1 MKFKHLESPW
11 ITSGIK
17 KSSKRTNKQTN
28 KHKKKKRC
36 LYQKFL
42 KKVTEENESEY
53 KNLKKL
59 FKTVKK
65 SSKQFFEIN
74 TKMSKQYQKTC
85 NVVKGAI
92 GKT

>member
-1 MKFKHLESPW
+1 MNLS
-11 ITSGIK
+11 IK
-17 KSSKRTNKQTN
+17 TLKSYLKQ
-28 KHKKKKRC
+28 
-36 LYQKFL
+36 L
-42 KKVTEENESEY
+42 
-53 KNLKKL
+53 
-59 FKTVKK
+59 KK

>member
-28 KHKKKKRC
+28 KHTQKKRC

-42 KKVTEENESEY
+42 KKITEENESEY

-65 SSKQFFEIN
+65 KF
-74 TKMSKQYQKTC
+74 KT
-85 NVVKGAI
+85 I
-92 GKT
+92 F